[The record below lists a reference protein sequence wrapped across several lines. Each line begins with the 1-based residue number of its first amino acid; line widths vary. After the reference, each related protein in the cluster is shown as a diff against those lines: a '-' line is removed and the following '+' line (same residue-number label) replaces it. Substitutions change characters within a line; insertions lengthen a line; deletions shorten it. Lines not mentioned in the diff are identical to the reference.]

1 MFDSLKI
8 LEIGNGIAAPY
19 CGKLM
24 SIMGAEVIKIESMDG
39 DGFIKRRNLFG
50 SLSNLPIQIEIWELD
65 EGVSEGDHIHGD
77 ARPLEEIYYFL
88 EGSGEMTIEGEKV
101 LVEKDDALMVPPK
114 VDHGIRNTGTGP
126 LKMMIVWGI
135 SSE

>member
-1 MFDSLKI
+1 M
-8 LEIGNGIAAPY
+8 
-19 CGKLM
+19 
-24 SIMGAEVIKIESMDG
+24 
-39 DGFIKRRNLFG
+39 
-50 SLSNLPIQIEIWELD
+50 
-65 EGVSEGDHIHGD
+65 
-77 ARPLEEIYYFL
+77 EEIYYFL

>member
-1 MFDSLKI
+1 
-8 LEIGNGIAAPY
+8 
-19 CGKLM
+19 
-24 SIMGAEVIKIESMDG
+24 
-39 DGFIKRRNLFG
+39 
-50 SLSNLPIQIEIWELD
+50 
-65 EGVSEGDHIHGD
+65 
-77 ARPLEEIYYFL
+77 
-88 EGSGEMTIEGEKV
+88 

>member
-1 MFDSLKI
+1 MYFRQTEGSDEKKSQRI
-8 LEIGNGIAAPY
+8 H
-19 CGKLM
+19 
-24 SIMGAEVIKIESMDG
+24 DG
-39 DGFIKRRNLFG
+39 HGLIKRRNLFG
-50 SLSNLPIQIEIWELD
+50 SFSNLPIQIEIWELD

-101 LVEKDDALMVPPK
+101 LVEKNDALMVPPG
-114 VDHGIRNTGTGP
+114 VGHGIRNTGTGS